1 MKTGISIYL
10 SSPLQDI
17 ERTIERGAAA
27 GARYAFTSLHIPED
41 GGAAYADKVRHVLS
55 LLSARGIAL
64 IADVGP
70 RTCDLLGLE
79 RIEDLRDLGLE
90 YLRFDYG
97 FSAQRVAELSG
108 VFRIVV
114 NASTVSSDEIA
125 SWREAGADV
134 TRFAACH
141 NFYPK
146 PYTGLAL
153 EDIARVNLRLAAL
166 GFEIMAF
173 VPGDANVRGPVFEG
187 LPTVEAQR
195 GRASKV
201 ALNMLELAHGADC
214 DIVLVGD
221 PDLSDAGSAQFAQ
234 VSAGYVDLQ
243 CELEPGYA
251 YVRGQ
256 IHHDRP
262 DSSVLIFRSQE
273 SRTTLK
279 PDSVSTDAGAGLP
292 RKAGSI
298 AVSNSGYGRYE
309 GELEIARVDLPK
321 SAFDERQQLHC
332 LGRDMARN
340 VHALVTGKIDPWA
353 TIGPSYEGA
362 SCGVCLRWPIYIRRI
377 PMTVLFVEYPKCSTC
392 KKAKAWLDE
401 HGVEYIDR
409 DIVLDNPTAD
419 ELATWI
425 AHSGLPVR
433 RFFNSSG
440 MKYRELGLKARLD
453 AGMTDRECYEL
464 LATDGMLVKRPLLV
478 GDDFAIPGFRESAWA
493 EALL

>member
-90 YLRFDYG
+90 YLRLDYG
-97 FSAQRVAELSG
+97 FSARRVAELSG

-221 PDLSDAGSAQFAQ
+221 PDLSDAGWAQFAQ

-251 YVRGQ
+251 YARGQ
-256 IHHDRP
+256 IRIRGT
-262 DSSVLIFRSQE
+262 VRL
-273 SRTTLK
+273 
-279 PDSVSTDAGAGLP
+279 A
-292 RKAGSI
+292 
-298 AVSNSGYGRYE
+298 
-309 GELEIARVDLPK
+309 
-321 SAFDERQQLHC
+321 C
-332 LGRDMARN
+332 
-340 VHALVTGKIDPWA
+340 DPWA

-362 SCGVCLRWPIYIRRI
+362 SCGVCPRWPIYIRRI

-419 ELATWI
+419 ELATWV
-425 AHSGLPVR
+425 ARSGLPVR

>member
-90 YLRFDYG
+90 YLRLDYG

-108 VFRIVV
+108 EFRIVV

-153 EDIARVNLRLAAL
+153 EDIARTNLRLAAL

-173 VPGDANVRGPVFEG
+173 
-187 LPTVEAQR
+187 
-195 GRASKV
+195 
-201 ALNMLELAHGADC
+201 MLELAHGADC

-221 PDLSDAGSAQFAQ
+221 PDLSDAGWAQFAQ

-243 CELEPGYA
+243 CELDPGYA

-262 DSSVLIFRSQE
+262 DSSTLIFRSQE

-279 PDSVSTDAGAGLP
+279 PDSVPTDTGAGLP
-292 RKAGSI
+292 RKTGSI

-309 GELEIARVDLPK
+309 GELEIARVDLPGDK
-321 SAFDERQQLHC
+321 R
-332 LGRDMARN
+332 MN
-340 VHALVTGKIDPWA
+340 V
-353 TIGPSYEGA
+353 
-362 SCGVCLRWPIYIRRI
+362 
-377 PMTVLFVEYPKCSTC
+377 
-392 KKAKAWLDE
+392 
-401 HGVEYIDR
+401 
-409 DIVLDNPTAD
+409 
-419 ELATWI
+419 
-425 AHSGLPVR
+425 
-433 RFFNSSG
+433 
-440 MKYRELGLKARLD
+440 
-453 AGMTDRECYEL
+453 AGHITPEAMEL
-464 LATDGMLVKRPLLV
+464 LPFIKR
-478 GDDFAIPGFRESAWA
+478 GFGVRFV
-493 EALL
+493 

>member
-1 MKTGISIYL
+1 MRTGISVYL
-10 SSPLQDI
+10 SSPVQDI
-17 ERTIERGAAA
+17 ERTIEHGAEA

-41 GGAAYADKVRHVLS
+41 GGAAYADKVRQVLS

-70 RTCDLLGLE
+70 RTCDLLGLK

-90 YLRFDYG
+90 YLRLDYG
-97 FSAQRVAELSG
+97 FSAQQVAELSR

-141 NFYPK
+141 NYYPK
-146 PYTGLAL
+146 PYTGLSL
-153 EDIARVNLRLAAL
+153 EDVARTNLRLAAL

-187 LPTVEAQR
+187 LPTVETQR

-221 PDLSDAGSAQFAQ
+221 PDLSDAGWAQFAQ
-234 VSAGYVDLQ
+234 VSAGYVDVR
-243 CELEPGYA
+243 CELEPGYD
-251 YVRGQ
+251 YLRGQ

-262 DSSVLIFRSQE
+262 DSSALIFRSQE
-273 SRTTLK
+273 SRTSLK
-279 PDSVSTDAGAGLP
+279 PVAVLSDAGAGLS

-309 GELEIARVDLPK
+309 GELEIARIDLPG
-321 SAFDERQQLHC
+321 DER
-332 LGRDMARN
+332 MN
-340 VHALVTGKIDPWA
+340 VAGH
-353 TIGPSYEGA
+353 
-362 SCGVCLRWPIYIRRI
+362 
-377 PMTVLFVEYPKCSTC
+377 
-392 KKAKAWLDE
+392 
-401 HGVEYIDR
+401 
-409 DIVLDNPTAD
+409 
-419 ELATWI
+419 I
-425 AHSGLPVR
+425 APEA
-433 RFFNSSG
+433 
-440 MKYRELGLKARLD
+440 M
-453 AGMTDRECYEL
+453 EL
-464 LATDGMLVKRPLLV
+464 LPFIKR
-478 GDDFAIPGFRESAWA
+478 GFGVRFV
-493 EALL
+493 